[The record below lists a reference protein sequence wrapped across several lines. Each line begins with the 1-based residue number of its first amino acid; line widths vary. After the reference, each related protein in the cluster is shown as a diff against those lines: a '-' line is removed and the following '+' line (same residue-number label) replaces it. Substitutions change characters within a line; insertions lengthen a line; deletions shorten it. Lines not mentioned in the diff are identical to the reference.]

1 MGKLDG
7 KVAVVTGGGTGIG
20 RATAIALA
28 REGARVAVNYSRS
41 EEEAFE
47 TVEEIEDLG
56 GRAIA
61 VQADVSQ
68 LGQVEDMFDRVQS
81 ELGLVDI
88 LVNSAGRTFFIPYDR
103 LEDVSEEIWES
114 IFAVNVKGIFFC
126 CRAAAAHMKQKGAG
140 SIVNIASISGMTGQ
154 GSSIPYASSKGAL
167 VTLTKALARACAPEI
182 RVNAISPGVVET
194 RWVEAQEDFVRRSI
208 ETTPLGRNATA
219 EDVAEVALALVVS
232 AGFVTGTNIVV
243 DGGRSI

>member
-1 MGKLDG
+1 MGKMDG
-7 KVAVVTGGGTGIG
+7 RVAVITGGGTGIG
-20 RATAIALA
+20 RATAIAMA
-28 REGARVAVNYSRS
+28 REGASVAVNYSRS

-47 TVEEIEDLG
+47 TVDEIEELG
-56 GRAIA
+56 CKAVA

-68 LGQVEDMFDRVQS
+68 IGQVEGMFDQVRR
-81 ELGLVDI
+81 ELGLVDV
-88 LVNSAGRTFFIPYDR
+88 LVNCAGRTYFVPYDR

-114 IFAVNVKGIFFC
+114 IFAVNVKGVFFC
-126 CRAAAAHMKQKGAG
+126 SRAAAAQMKQKGSG
-140 SIVNIASISGMTGQ
+140 VIINIASISGMTGQ
-154 GSSIPYASSKGAL
+154 GSSVPYACSKGAL
-167 VTLTKALARACAPEI
+167 LTLTKALARAFAPQI

-194 RWVEAQEDFVRRSI
+194 RWVDGWEEFVRRSI

-243 DGGRSI
+243 DGGRAI

>member
-7 KVAVVTGGGTGIG
+7 RVAVVTGGGTGIG
-20 RATAIALA
+20 RATSIALA
-28 REGARVAVNYSRS
+28 REGAVVAVNYSRS

-47 TVEEIEDLG
+47 TVDEIEDLG

-61 VQADVSQ
+61 VQADISQ
-68 LGQVEDMFDRVQS
+68 LGQVEGMFDRVRQ
-81 ELGLVDI
+81 ELGLAEI
-88 LVNSAGRTFFIPYDR
+88 LVNSAGRTFFVPYDR
-103 LEDVSEEIWES
+103 LEDVTEQIWES

-154 GSSIPYASSKGAL
+154 GSSVPYASSKGAL
-167 VTLTKALARACAPEI
+167 LTLTKALARAYAPRI

-194 RWVEAQEDFVRRSI
+194 RWVDGWEEFVRRSI

-219 EDVAEVALALVVS
+219 EDVAEVALALTVS